1 MRPDISMC
9 DVGRLTI
16 GKKNNCADRR
26 ETTRVIARGS
36 PLRPIRFL
44 RRVRAIL
51 CRVYD
56 RIDGRTDG
64 RMAREATVLGD
75 YTIARYRART
85 QRETVRRETVPA
97 FSASRSDI
105 PNSLSLS
112 LSVTRPV
119 ARTMART
126 RRLDAQHPPGVI
138 APEPLEQSFTA
149 LRGCLARRYIFLRV
163 SRQPFKIAP
172 LREQRRRIG
181 RTRRADL
188 KGPRARAPNGGINER
203 ASSRRARKDARERE
217 RERERLAERQL
228 QFRHEAAA
236 RGPWTESA

>member
-112 LSVTRPV
+112 LSLCN
-119 ARTMART
+119 A
-126 RRLDAQHPPGVI
+126 
-138 APEPLEQSFTA
+138 S
-149 LRGCLARRYIFLRV
+149 
-163 SRQPFKIAP
+163 
-172 LREQRRRIG
+172 
-181 RTRRADL
+181 RRADN
-188 KGPRARAPNGGINER
+188 GANAPIR
-203 ASSRRARKDARERE
+203 CAASSRCNCAGAAGTIVYGAAWLSRAEIYLPASF
-217 RERERLAERQL
+217 AST
-228 QFRHEAAA
+228 F
-236 RGPWTESA
+236 